1 MNNQQALSNIELL
14 HRQVRLTPEAHEA
27 IKESISVFKNRIDN
41 TAATSNISIENAF
54 NNLVAMYN
62 ASSLTLSEHEA
73 LKASFQALVA
83 LVQPVNEPVNEPE
96 KVKKTIKQL

>member
-73 LKASFQALVA
+73 LKASFQALAA
-83 LVQPVNEPVNEPE
+83 LVQPANDLEE
-96 KVKKTIKQL
+96 VKKAIKQL

>member
-83 LVQPVNEPVNEPE
+83 LVQPANELEE
-96 KVKKTIKQL
+96 VKKAIKQL

>member
-1 MNNQQALSNIELL
+1 MNNQQAISNIELL

-27 IKESISVFKNRIDN
+27 IKESISIFKNRIDN

-62 ASSLTLSEHEA
+62 ASSLTLAEHEA
-73 LKASFQALVA
+73 LKASFQALAA
-83 LVQPVNEPVNEPE
+83 LVQPANEPE
-96 KVKKTIKQL
+96 EVKKAIKQL

>member
-1 MNNQQALSNIELL
+1 
-14 HRQVRLTPEAHEA
+14 
-27 IKESISVFKNRIDN
+27 
-41 TAATSNISIENAF
+41 
-54 NNLVAMYN
+54 MYN

>member
-1 MNNQQALSNIELL
+1 MNNQQAISNIELL

-41 TAATSNISIENAF
+41 TAATSNISIETAF

-62 ASSLTLSEHEA
+62 ASSLTLAEHEA
-73 LKASFQALVA
+73 LKASFQALAA
-83 LVQPVNEPVNEPE
+83 LVQPANELEE
-96 KVKKTIKQL
+96 VKKAIKQL